1 MLLSESEYERE
12 VLRTLVG
19 LSTVEEVK
27 QMIRSCIDAGKMATT
42 FEAKQFI
49 LGLTRANRPNDA
61 NAIATFLNQDYNVRF
76 HVSVDG

>member
-42 FEAKQFI
+42 YEAKQFI
-49 LGLTRANRPNDA
+49 LGLTRANRANDA
-61 NAIATFLNQDYNVRF
+61 NAIATFLNQDYNVHF